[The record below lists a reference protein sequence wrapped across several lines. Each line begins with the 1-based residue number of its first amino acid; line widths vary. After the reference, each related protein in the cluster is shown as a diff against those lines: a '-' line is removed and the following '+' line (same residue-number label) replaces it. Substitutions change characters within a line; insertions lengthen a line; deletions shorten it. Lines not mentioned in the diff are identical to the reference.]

1 MPLELALA
9 NVAAWIVQAGVLALA
24 AAALSRLAPVEQP
37 NLRLAFEQAPTDMD
51 YLWREARLRD
61 PDGHQL
67 RLYWAG
73 DNRLNPPWR
82 IP

>member
-37 NLRLAFEQAPTDMD
+37 NLRLAFEQQRWPLST
-51 YLWREARLRD
+51 LRFRRRLKQRSSRQRGTKEL
-61 PDGHQL
+61 PCPQEK
-67 RLYWAG
+67 
-73 DNRLNPPWR
+73 
-82 IP
+82 I